1 MANLEFLLFS
11 IKYKMLDILVFL
23 WSVQNSRDVCPLPP
37 WHGTARPYLADGE
50 QGIHTRN
57 VAANIL
63 DKQYRTVNKGW
74 SYSFGGLSAG

>member
-1 MANLEFLLFS
+1 MSLATMA
-11 IKYKMLDILVFL
+11 
-23 WSVQNSRDVCPLPP
+23 

-57 VAANIL
+57 ASANIL

-74 SYSFGGLSAG
+74 SHSFGELSAG